1 MASPL
6 SAFARL
12 LNDGQR
18 ASLLAIAD
26 RIGSNGVIV
35 ADEVGMGK
43 TRIAV
48 FVATAVVQ
56 SADSD
61 RSGHLFRSL
70 SGHCYR
76 L

>member
-1 MASPL
+1 MKQKFRGWTEVARYLQEMASPS

-18 ASLLAIAD
+18 ASLLSIAD
-26 RIGSNGVIV
+26 HIGSNGVIV

-48 FVATAVVQ
+48 FVAKAVV
-56 SADSD
+56 
-61 RSGHLFRSL
+61 
-70 SGHCYR
+70 
-76 L
+76 